1 MAQTRLDTI
10 EKAMYGYR
18 CATECIAELTLYLLS
33 LTQTGK
39 FYQKAAVLEQG
50 FWTLQLVV
58 CISSS
63 SFLFLMVL
71 RSFTT
76 WEFGRYYR
84 KFDRLEIRYS
94 YFLGNFTSE
103 SPSQNSEHTRDS
115 FQDKCPMIVPFS
127 QPQRIDRK
135 RFRALFRTLTPL
147 QNRFPY
153 FYFRKTLPG
162 SYSLRSSSRLH
173 TCSTFLA
180 CLSLRARA
188 ARKPIT
194 L

>member
-58 CISSS
+58 CITSSYL
-63 SFLFLMVL
+63 LFLMVV

-84 KFDRLEIRYS
+84 KFDRLEILYS

-115 FQDKCPMIVPFS
+115 SQGKCPMIVPFS

-135 RFRALFRTLTPL
+135 RFRALFRIPTPL
-147 QNRFPY
+147 QKPLL
-153 FYFRKTLPG
+153 TLLL
-162 SYSLRSSSRLH
+162 SKNSSR
-173 TCSTFLA
+173 
-180 CLSLRARA
+180 
-188 ARKPIT
+188 
-194 L
+194 

>member
-58 CISSS
+58 CITSSYL
-63 SFLFLMVL
+63 LFLMVV

-135 RFRALFRTLTPL
+135 RFRALFRTPTPFQKPLLTL
-147 QNRFPY
+147 LLSKN
-153 FYFRKTLPG
+153 
-162 SYSLRSSSRLH
+162 SSR
-173 TCSTFLA
+173 
-180 CLSLRARA
+180 
-188 ARKPIT
+188 
-194 L
+194 